1 MDKKE
6 LRQDPIRERILLFLT
21 YVENNRTAL
30 YGIVGIVVA
39 VILAGTYIST
49 STKELNKKS
58 SLDFGKA
65 MNNSIAGDKQTSIVL
80 FENLVSEGSKSTVSN
95 SFAYL
100 LDYYLSDGNL
110 DKVDSLL
117 SLNIEITDEVL
128 QSKIYIIQGDMSLDR
143 MEYDKSIEF
152 YSQAGKGNSAIK
164 NKMMMKEAIVHY
176 KIENFD
182 KSREIVEE
190 LLEIEDLQYE
200 LKNQCEKYLFMLDV
214 SI

>member
-21 YVENNRTAL
+21 YVENNRNAL
-30 YGIVGIVVA
+30 YGIVGVVVG
-39 VILAGTYIST
+39 VILFGSYIST
-49 STKELNKKS
+49 STKELNEKS

-65 MNNSIAGDKQTSIVL
+65 MNSSIAGDKETSIAL
-80 FENLVSEGSKSTVSN
+80 FEELVSEGSKSTGSN

-100 LDYYLSDGNL
+100 LDYYLSDGNF

-128 QSKIYIIQGDMSLDR
+128 QSKIYIIQGDISFNR

-152 YSQAGKGNSAIK
+152 YSKAGKENSTIK

-176 KIENFD
+176 RTENFD

-190 LLEIEDLQYE
+190 LLDIEDLQYE
-200 LKNQCEKYLFMLDV
+200 LKNQCEKYLFMLDA